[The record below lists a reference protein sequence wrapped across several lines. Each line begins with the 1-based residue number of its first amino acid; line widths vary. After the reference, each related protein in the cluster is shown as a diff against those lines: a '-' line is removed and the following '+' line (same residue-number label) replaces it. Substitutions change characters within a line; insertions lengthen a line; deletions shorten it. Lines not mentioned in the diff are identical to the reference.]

1 MKKGKNN
8 YFDICCLILFCIVCI
23 YLIYILEMCVIEIDY
38 KLFIM
43 YMINVY

>member
-1 MKKGKNN
+1 MKKGKKM

-23 YLIYILEMCVIEIDY
+23 YLIYILVMCVIEIDN

-43 YMINVY
+43 YIINVY